1 VSRAGDLLREETKR
15 RAAGPWKGKL
25 TQIGL
30 WFKAAEWLDKRCP
43 DLGEAG
49 GSISQE
55 VLAEALRSQN
65 MRRHPD
71 ADGWKGIAPNARA
84 MWMDGARQLQE
95 QIDAASERQKNE
107 NS

>member
-1 VSRAGDLLREETKR
+1 VSRAGDLLRDETKR

-49 GSISQE
+49 GAI
-55 VLAEALRSQN
+55 
-65 MRRHPD
+65 
-71 ADGWKGIAPNARA
+71 IAPNARA

-107 NS
+107 NP